1 MICPNRRSV
10 LISIGCLVVG
20 LSPAH
25 AAPTRYTLVE
35 KDSNVGFRFFLS
47 GAPIQGAMPVQ
58 AAQIIIDPTNLAAS
72 KVDVTLNVAQAKT
85 GLFFATDALLSAE
98 VLDAKRFPTIR
109 FVSKSITL
117 ANDGRLSGGA
127 SVHGL
132 LTLRGMT
139 RSITLNANVLRAP
152 GSAADDL
159 SNLTVRLDGSVSRA
173 AFGATG
179 FPDLVADTVE
189 LDILAVIAANT

>member
-1 MICPNRRSV
+1 MIDPTRRSV
-10 LISIGCLVVG
+10 LISLSCMAVG

-25 AAPTRYTLVE
+25 AAPTRYSLVA

-47 GAPIQGAMPVQ
+47 GAPIKGSMPVQ
-58 AAQIIIDPTNLAAS
+58 AAQITIDPSNLGAS
-72 KVDVTLNVAQAKT
+72 QVDVTLNVAKART
-85 GLFFATDALLSAE
+85 SLFFATDALISAE
-98 VLDAKRFPTIR
+98 VLDAKQFPTIR
-109 FVSKSITL
+109 FVSQSITL
-117 ANDGRLSGGA
+117 AGDGRLSGGA

-139 RSITLNANVLRAP
+139 RPITLNANVLRAP

-159 SNLTVRLDGSVSRA
+159 SNLTVRLDGSVSRS

-179 FPDLVADTVE
+179 FPDLVTDIVE
-189 LDILAVIAANT
+189 LDILAVIAASS